1 VSVRLRVDG
10 LWKAFGDETVLR
22 GVSLAAG
29 PGEVVTVTGDPA
41 TGRTTLVRCLTG
53 GYRPDAGAVTVD
65 DGTTEV
71 DLTTADARTLAWLRR
86 HHIAVLDGPLAAPP
100 RQVCAEVVARS
111 AGIDRSAAVAALER
125 LGAGAA
131 ASVPIGRLRPAAQRT
146 VALAAALAGD
156 RPLVVLDEP
165 AAEPAVHAW
174 IDELASAG
182 RTVVVVDAPGGG
194 AAAMVPSSVR
204 HRVGHLEQGVVAWQE
219 P

>member
-1 VSVRLRVDG
+1 MNVRVRVGG

-29 PGEVVTVTGDPA
+29 PGEVVTVTGGPGS
-41 TGRTTLVRCLTG
+41 GRTSLVRCLTG
-53 GYRPDAGAVTVD
+53 GYRPDAGAVIVD

-71 DLTTADARTLAWLRR
+71 DLATADARTLAWLRR
-86 HHIAVLDGPLAAPP
+86 HHIAALDGPLAAPP
-100 RQVCAEVVARS
+100 RQACAEVVARA
-111 AGIDRSAAVAALER
+111 AGIDRAAAVAALER
-125 LGAGAA
+125 VGAGAA
-131 ASVPIGRLRPAAQRT
+131 VPVPIGRLRPAPQRT

-165 AAEPAVHAW
+165 GAEPAVRAW

>member
-1 VSVRLRVDG
+1 MNVRLRVDG

-29 PGEVVTVTGDPA
+29 PGEVVTVTGDPG

-53 GYRPDAGAVTVD
+53 GYRPDAGAVIVD
-65 DGTTEV
+65 DGTTAV

-100 RQVCAEVVARS
+100 RQACAEVVARA
-111 AGIDRSAAVAALER
+111 AGIDRAAAVVALER
-125 LGAGAA
+125 LGAGVAV
-131 ASVPIGRLRPAAQRT
+131 SVPIGRLRPAAQRT

-165 AAEPAVHAW
+165 APEPAVRAW
-174 IDELASAG
+174 IDELASAE